1 MLFTGKTVEDAIQAG
16 LTRLGLGRS
25 EVSITVVAKE
35 KSGFFGFG
43 KKPAQVEVS
52 PLTPAQP
59 TQVTPVVEVEQSV
72 SPVAEE
78 KLLEDK
84 PAEPTPATAVE
95 EVAETPAQPE
105 VVPSTVT
112 EEANSQVVPGEQA
125 SDRPSH
131 RQKIEEAGQD
141 VLAYLEKVIYEMD
154 LEADLSAHTNRRQIT
169 LQIDTPEPG
178 RMIGYHGKIL
188 KALQL
193 LGQNYLHD
201 RYSRNFTLSLN
212 VNDYL
217 ERRSETLVDVATK
230 LAQKVLASGR
240 PYHMEPM
247 NNLERKTVHKTISQI
262 DGVESYSEG
271 DDPNRHVVIVSR
283 DSY

>member
-1 MLFTGKTVEDAIQAG
+1 MLFTGKTVEEAIQAG
-16 LTRLGLGRS
+16 LASLGLGRS
-25 EVSITVVAKE
+25 EVTITVVAKE
-35 KSGFFGFG
+35 KPGFFGFG

-52 PLTPAQP
+52 PL
-59 TQVTPVVEVEQSV
+59 
-72 SPVAEE
+72 
-78 KLLEDK
+78 K
-84 PAEPTPATAVE
+84 PAEPVQVASVVGAVQSVSSSLEEKEEESEQSQPTSEVADLPATPSQSEGASSSLETESLPQAVSDDQSSE
-95 EVAETPAQPE
+95 RV
-105 VVPSTVT
+105 
-112 EEANSQVVPGEQA
+112 SQ
-125 SDRPSH
+125 
-131 RQKIEEAGQD
+131 RQQVEEAGQT
-141 VLAYLEKVIYEMD
+141 VLIYLENIIYEMD
-154 LEADLSAHTNRRQIT
+154 LEATLTAHTYRRQIT

-193 LGQNYLHD
+193 LGQNHLHD
-201 RYSRNFTLSLN
+201 RYSRNFTLSIN

-217 ERRSETLVDVATK
+217 ERRSETLVDVANK
-230 LAQKVLASGR
+230 LAHKVLASGR

-247 NNLERKTVHKTISQI
+247 NNIERKTVHKTISQI